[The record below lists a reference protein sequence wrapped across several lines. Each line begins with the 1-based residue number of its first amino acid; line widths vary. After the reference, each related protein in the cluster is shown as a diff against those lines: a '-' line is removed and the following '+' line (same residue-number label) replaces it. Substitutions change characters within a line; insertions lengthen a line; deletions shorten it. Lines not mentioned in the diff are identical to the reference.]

1 MVALQPD
8 AFLPCLD
15 AAQPE
20 GAPLSREQIVCRLLD
35 LAPGLSAERL
45 VGFEAPALRLYMD
58 HLSAARAPR
67 GRESRWTRPGDT
79 PAILKRDP
87 RDEE

>member
-8 AFLPCLD
+8 AVLPTIDLTQ
-15 AAQPE
+15 AEP
-20 GAPLSREQIVCRLLD
+20 GVLSREQIVCRLLD

-45 VGFEAPALRLYMD
+45 VGFEVPALRLYMD
-58 HLSAARAPR
+58 HLSFTRAPR
-67 GRESRWTRPGDT
+67 GRGSRWTRPGDT